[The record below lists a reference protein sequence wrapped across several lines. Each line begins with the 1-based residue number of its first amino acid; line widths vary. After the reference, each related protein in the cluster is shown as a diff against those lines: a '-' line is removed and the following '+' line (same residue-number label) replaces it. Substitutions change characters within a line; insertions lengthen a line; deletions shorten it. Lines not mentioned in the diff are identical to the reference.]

1 MIWNTFGGDDWN
13 DSPYEDNAGEPYD
26 YWSELIEDNPNIW
39 ERKWK
44 HNPINLKA
52 LYYETDLNEMHP
64 CDQGHYSVED
74 INKGKVAWISTSKFT
89 IYAGTTYKDFIKII
103 EDNDG
108 VIYLPKRR
116 DVKNAR

>member
-13 DSPYEDNAGEPYD
+13 DSPYECNAGYPYD

-39 ERKWK
+39 KKKWK
-44 HNPINLKA
+44 HHPINLKA
-52 LYYETDLNEMHP
+52 LYYETDWTEMHP

-74 INKGKVAWISTSKFT
+74 INKGKVAWLSTSKFT

-108 VIYLPKRR
+108 IIYLPKRR